1 MKLALLLPIIFLAG
15 CVFNE
20 PKETES
26 IVIEIT
32 GDYNRNL
39 EGMIIR
45 QEGYQR
51 HPYPDAKGTQSVG
64 YGRNLTTSGISEEE
78 ALMLLRNDIDR
89 IEEALTARFPVF
101 DRLDNTRR
109 AVLISMTYGLGIQ
122 GISEFKDMW
131 RNINSRDYLAAAS
144 EIIISDYC
152 NQVGM
157 RCIELASMM
166 GSGKWR

>member
-32 GDYNRNL
+32 GEYNRNL

-45 QEGYQR
+45 QEGYKR

-64 YGRNLTTSGISEEE
+64 YGRNLTTNGISEEE

-89 IEEALTARFPVF
+89 IEAELTARFPVF
-101 DRLDNTRR
+101 EQLDNPRR
-109 AVLISMTYGLGIQ
+109 AVLISMAYGLGVQ
-122 GISEFKDMW
+122 GISEFRDMW
-131 RNINSRDYLAAAS
+131 SNLYIRDYLAAAS